1 MPAPG
6 RAHLMIEKY
15 HGQESRDAHALA
27 IEKIF
32 MAWNEYHETLG
43 ETYGEICASANRQ
56 ASLTE

>member
-1 MPAPG
+1 
-6 RAHLMIEKY
+6 MIEKY